1 MCVCVRWSTHR
12 REDVNVNTFSQR
24 TGMHQACK
32 KPWGQTPKEEGRG
45 EEKEGRGRKMEQRT
59 GERVGR
65 KLGEEEEKKE
75 EVSCGLLRT

>member
-1 MCVCVRWSTHR
+1 MR
-12 REDVNVNTFSQR
+12 
-24 TGMHQACK
+24 QACK

-65 KLGEEEEKKE
+65 KLGEEEKKE
-75 EVSCGLLRT
+75 VQEDPGRWKSVRGLLTYVVINSALRS